1 LIEVRNSIVYGVGGN
16 EVYYYTNQYAFY
28 YSIGFDGKSFSIADF
43 RANHPVVGVMWCGAT
58 AYCNWQSLQNGLQEC
73 YNLKTYV
80 CDFTKNGYRLPTEAE
95 WEYAARGG
103 QYAPYYNYPWGNDQN
118 ITKAN
123 WPDSKDPYV
132 GFQYMR
138 DIDAEEGGHNTSF
151 LTRIANN
158 MLSILNDE
166 QMAKLI
172 SLGKEQENDI
182 RLFAEKRLPLIKA
195 FRRNLGGDI
204 PSGSNGLDKGAVV
217 KYSADLY
224 ALDGLLAFQRAK
236 VMGGIIRSLN
246 KQQKESLP
254 LQISPRL

>member
-1 LIEVRNSIVYGVGGN
+1 
-16 EVYYYTNQYAFY
+16 
-28 YSIGFDGKSFSIADF
+28 
-43 RANHPVVGVMWCGAT
+43 MWCGAT